1 MSSTPGRTRSAT
13 APATMSA
20 QPPPPR
26 RMRSRGPARPRT
38 CRRSTA
44 SRCRSKIS
52 SMWPAGPPPIGPGR
66 AEVRGRGVRAARQDH
81 HLRVRHPA
89 RHREPSP
96 GHLPQPGGP
105 RPHARRVIQRRGRR
119 RRRRHGAHR
128 PRRRRRRADPDPRVV
143 HRPGRAQTH
152 PRPGHQPHRQPRRP
166 RHQRRAHPDG
176 GRHRGRPGR
185 ARPPRPGRVV
195 VTPHPPRPFATA
207 ATMDPPTGLRIGVL
221 AGSPAGGL
229 TVHPACAAA
238 ADTTVS
244 ALAPAGHHLLDTPLP
259 LPPPGDLTAA
269 FTTIWNPG
277 GAGIAL
283 TDPDRAE
290 PHNRALRDAAQT
302 TSSWAHAQAM
312 TTTQQLSRRTA
323 EGFLAS
329 LDLLLT
335 PTMAR
340 LPPPIGAWKPSTGTN
355 PTMAPANSYPMAV
368 STSLFN
374 LTGQPAISIPTHH
387 HHATGPPA
395 GVQIAAAPRREDLL
409 PQTSHTLE
417 LAHPWT
423 DRRPATS

>member
-26 RMRSRGPARPRT
+26 RMRSRAPARPRT

-44 SRCRSKIS
+44 SRCRSKMS
-52 SMWPAGPPPIGPGR
+52 GMGRAGPPPIGPGR

-152 PRPGHQPHRQPRRP
+152 PRPGHQPHRQPPSPPPP
-166 RHQRRAHPDG
+166 RGPPPG
-176 GRHRGRPGR
+176 GAPPG
-185 ARPPRPGRVV
+185 AGPHAAAASAVPPRPDPAAWWSPP
-195 VTPHPPRPFATA
+195 TPPRPFATA

-244 ALAPAGHHLLDTPLP
+244 ALAPAGHHLLGTPLP
-259 LPPPGDLTAA
+259 LPPPGDLIAA

-312 TTTQQLSRRTA
+312 TTTQQLSRRTVA
-323 EGFLAS
+323 GFLAS

-355 PTMAPANSYPMAV
+355 PTMAPANSYPM
-368 STSLFN
+368 
-374 LTGQPAISIPTHH
+374 
-387 HHATGPPA
+387 
-395 GVQIAAAPRREDLL
+395 
-409 PQTSHTLE
+409 
-417 LAHPWT
+417 
-423 DRRPATS
+423 